1 MKEKIK
7 LVTVAEL
14 YQEATSKAEPLLSR
28 YTAPFWAPY
37 LAQNAM
43 YDRTFL
49 NMYRT
54 FKYTYTGETET
65 DTLTEFTES
74 VKAVLLLN
82 NKKYVELLRMENID
96 DELYNIL
103 DNYDVTETLTR
114 DTTNDSTENVGERK
128 DSTEYGAQS
137 SDTMQSMPTITT
149 TRENTVSAFDS
160 DEYSP
165 REKAIETT
173 DSYAIDTQRTDE
185 SHTDNMTSGA
195 QENKT
200 AGKGH
205 EEYELKRKGNIGVM
219 TQSDVL
225 LKHLELWTP
234 WSYYKM
240 IWQDIADVL
249 LYV

>member
-7 LVTVAEL
+7 LVTV
-14 YQEATSKAEPLLSR
+14 QEIYKQAQSKQEPLLSR
-28 YTAPFWAPY
+28 CSSSFWLPY
-37 LAQNAM
+37 LSQYEI
-43 YDRTFL
+43 YDKTFL

-54 FKYTYTGETET
+54 FKYAYYGESGT
-65 DTLTEFTES
+65 DEYTEFAES
-74 VKAVLLLN
+74 VKSVLLMY
-82 NKKYVELLRMENID
+82 NKKYEELLRMENID

-114 DTTNDSTENVGERK
+114 DTKNDSTENIGERN
-128 DSTEYGAQS
+128 DSTVYGTQS
-137 SDTMQSMPTITT
+137 SDTTQSMPTITT
-149 TRENTVSAFDS
+149 SRENTVSAFDA

-165 REKAIETT
+165 REKTTETT

-185 SHTDNMTSGA
+185 SHTDSTTSGA